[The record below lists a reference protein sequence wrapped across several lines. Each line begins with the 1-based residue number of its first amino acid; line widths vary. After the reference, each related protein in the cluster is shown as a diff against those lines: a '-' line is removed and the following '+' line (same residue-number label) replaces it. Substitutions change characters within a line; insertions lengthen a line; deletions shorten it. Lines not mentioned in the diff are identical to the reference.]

1 MKKNNKCGKVST
13 YIGVNASIEGTID
26 FSDTIR
32 LDGNVKGRITSADG
46 TVIIGEKAIINAD
59 IEVDVAI
66 IKGEVNGSLEA
77 RDRIEISPPARIAG
91 DIHAPVILI
100 ETGVVFNGH
109 CSMNESKLLSEN
121 PASFIYPQD
130 NMQG

>member
-1 MKKNNKCGKVST
+1 MKKIDKRGKVST
-13 YIGVNASIEGTID
+13 YLGINASIEGTID

-32 LDGNVKGRITSADG
+32 LDGNVKGRIISSGG

-66 IKGEVNGSLEA
+66 VKGEINGSLEA
-77 RDRIEISPPARIAG
+77 RDRIEISPPARITG

-100 ETGVVFNGH
+100 ETGVVFNGN
-109 CSMNESKLLSEN
+109 CSMNANKLLSEN
-121 PASFIYPQD
+121 PAGFIDPQD
-130 NMQG
+130 EEQG